1 MPSID
6 FYSAHLET
14 LAELQALAT
23 KHNCKLS
30 FGVRN
35 HPMQLDDIDKELQV
49 LEIIKKYPRCTLQ
62 RYIGFI
68 DAVKQGYITKWEE
81 LTQELLY
88 NYDFDCSVEEF
99 NVIKEWLN
107 KSWQF

>member
-1 MPSID
+1 MTSRQKLADIRYLINEIYD
-6 FYSAHLET
+6 DET
-14 LAELQALAT
+14 DESRLASRDCFRQYCT
-23 KHNCKLS
+23 
-30 FGVRN
+30 
-35 HPMQLDDIDKELQV
+35 DIAKELQV

-88 NYDFDCSVEEF
+88 TYDFDCSVEEF
-99 NVIKEWLN
+99 NVIKEWIEN
-107 KSWQF
+107 A

>member
-1 MPSID
+1 MTSRQKLADIRYLINEIYD
-6 FYSAHLET
+6 DET
-14 LAELQALAT
+14 DEYRLASRDCFRQYCT
-23 KHNCKLS
+23 
-30 FGVRN
+30 
-35 HPMQLDDIDKELQV
+35 DIDEELKV

-107 KSWQF
+107 NLWQF